1 MIGKQL
7 AGEKAAEYIKSGMI
21 VGLGTGSTVYYTIK
35 KLGELVKDGLKVV
48 CVSTSNESTKLAKD
62 LGINVV
68 PFNEVRFV
76 DLTIDGAD
84 EVDKNLDGIKGGGGA
99 LLFEKLVASVSKEI
113 IWVVDESKVVDTLGR
128 FKLPIEVVKFS
139 YDKIIDKLN
148 KKGYKALL
156 RMTEN
161 NDIFITD
168 DNNYILD
175 LDMNRIEDPVKLN
188 EELKLI
194 PGIIETGL
202 FNNMANKVIVGYEDS
217 IKEINKK

>member
-1 MIGKQL
+1 MIGKRL

-35 KLGELVKDGLKVV
+35 KLGELVNEGLEVV
-48 CVSTSNESTKLAKD
+48 CVSTSNESTKLAKE

-84 EVDKNLDGIKGGGGA
+84 EVDLDLNGIKGGGGA

-113 IWVVDESKVVDTLGR
+113 IWVVDDSKVVKTLGK

-139 YDKIIDKLN
+139 YDKVIDKLN
-148 KKGYKALL
+148 DKGYKALL
-156 RMTEN
+156 RMTEK

-175 LDMNRIEDPVKLN
+175 LDMKRIVDPIKLN

-217 IKEINKK
+217 IEEINKK